1 MNSAQRARQE
11 HHRLHVSD
19 VEVDMEEAGDLEG
32 AGEGIGEGIH
42 VSDVEPRIARLSG
55 DRSW

>member
-1 MNSAQRARQE
+1 MNSAERARQE

-32 AGEGIGEGIH
+32 AGEGIH